1 MGMGIMNV
9 ISLLSH
15 VQLTETKQQKVNE
28 LVAQCISSAIAK
40 TPNMRE
46 VLKGDMRSTLY
57 SSRHRKV
64 S

>member
-1 MGMGIMNV
+1 VGIMNV

-28 LVAQCISSAIAK
+28 LVAQCVLSACAK
-40 TPNMRE
+40 TPSMRE
-46 VLKGDMRSTLY
+46 VLKGDMRSTIHA
-57 SSRHRKV
+57 SRLRKV